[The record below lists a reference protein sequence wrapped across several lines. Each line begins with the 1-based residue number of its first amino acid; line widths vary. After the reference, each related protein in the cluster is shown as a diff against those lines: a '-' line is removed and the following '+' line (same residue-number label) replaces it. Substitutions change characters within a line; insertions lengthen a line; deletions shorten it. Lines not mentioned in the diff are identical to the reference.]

1 LTRYRVMAYVT
12 GVLLI
17 VLFFVVVPV
26 DAVSSKPPAWTNPI
40 GLVHGLIAYPLYLIT
55 VYDMYRRL
63 KWPLGRLITVVLC
76 GVVPFL
82 SFVMER
88 KIVHEL
94 GDGRSAPAADP
105 AEDPAEATQ
114 G

>member
-1 LTRYRVMAYVT
+1 VQAALTRYRIMAYVT

-17 VLFFVVVPV
+17 ILFFVVTPV
-26 DAVSSKPPAWTNPI
+26 DIAQGSHAPAWTKVI
-40 GLVHGLIAYPLYLIT
+40 GLGHGLVAYPLYLIT

-63 KWPLGRLITVVLC
+63 KWSLGRTVIVVLC

-88 KIVHEL
+88 KIVAEL
-94 GDGRSAPAADP
+94 RQPAEPAPARA
-105 AEDPAEATQ
+105 
-114 G
+114 